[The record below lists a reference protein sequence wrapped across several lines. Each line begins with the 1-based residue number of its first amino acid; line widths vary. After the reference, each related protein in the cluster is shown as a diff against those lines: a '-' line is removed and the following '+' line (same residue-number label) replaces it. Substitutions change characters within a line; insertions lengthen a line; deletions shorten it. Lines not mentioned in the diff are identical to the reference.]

1 MRVFLQAKEDAAE
14 GDMDEEVAIPFP
26 NIMELAH
33 YFEQGRVR
41 HRREGRRGRGV

>member
-1 MRVFLQAKEDAAE
+1 
-14 GDMDEEVAIPFP
+14 MDEEVAIPFP

-41 HRREGRRGRGV
+41 EGGREGGWEGGREGV